1 MAWIVK
7 DSANAQIERR
17 DEPYLTD
24 AMKAKFEKDILP
36 RYPTKQAALLPLC
49 HELQHAYHY
58 LPAQSL
64 EEAAEFLELSYAEVM
79 DCVSF
84 YEEYKLEPV
93 GEDLVQICRS
103 IGCEL
108 CGYRELSK
116 KVQDKL
122 DILPGETTDDGQ
134 FTLLELECIG
144 ACELAP
150 AVLLGEDLAGPM
162 TWESLE
168 AEIDKRAKA

>member
-7 DSANAQIERR
+7 DSANAKIERR
-17 DEPYLTD
+17 AEPYLTA
-24 AMKAKFEKDILP
+24 AMKSHFEQHILP

-58 LPAQSL
+58 LPAQAL
-64 EEAAEFLELSYAEVM
+64 EEAAEFLDLSYAEVM

-84 YEEYKLEPV
+84 YEEYKLKPV
-93 GEDLVQICRS
+93 GKHLIQICRS

-116 KVQDKL
+116 KVQQKL
-122 DILPGETTDDGQ
+122 DILPGETTDDGK

-144 ACELAP
+144 ACEKAP
-150 AVLLGEDLAGPM
+150 AVLMGEELMGPM
-162 TWESLE
+162 SWEALE
-168 AEIDKRAKA
+168 HEIDKRAKA